1 MNNIE
6 IFAIVVEQMS
16 LNRASRILNLSQP
29 ALSRKIMALEEEL
42 GVNLFERKGKRLV
55 LTQIGHTCYEHALQ
69 IRSIS
74 QDMQQKIMEYK
85 LGDIPS
91 SLTIGA
97 SLTTLQ
103 STLPDLITL
112 YTAEHPHTDIKALT
126 GKTHEIVTLV
136 REKKVDIGLIASSID
151 HTDLHCVPL
160 FDDHLCLV
168 FPNGHPYMDRPTIHL
183 SDIHELP
190 MILFSKGTW
199 YRILM
204 DELFHRYAVFPN
216 VKMEIDSFEAI
227 LRLVSTCKAATLLPM
242 SYLRHSMLDNN
253 DLIMRNITEL
263 EQTKRTTSLIY
274 VEEALRNVNIQAFI
288 AKTQAYYP
296 KSLLNLPAQLSLPSS
311 PSRGKS

>member
-1 MNNIE
+1 MYSLD
-6 IFAIVVEQMS
+6 IFAVVVEQQS

-42 GVNLFERKGKRLV
+42 GVKLFERKGKRLE
-55 LTQIGHTCYEHALQ
+55 LTRVGQTCYEHAVEMRN
-69 IRSIS
+69 IT
-74 QDMQQKIMEYK
+74 QDLLHKINVFK
-85 LGDIPS
+85 SGDSPG

-103 STLPDLITL
+103 STFPDLITI
-112 YTAEHPHTDIKALT
+112 YTEEYPQTDIKALT

-136 REKKVDIGLIASSID
+136 KEKKVDIGLVASSID
-151 HTDLHCVPL
+151 HPDLHCVPL

-168 FPNGHPYMDRPTIHL
+168 FPAGHTYMARPSLNL

-204 DELFHRYAVFPN
+204 DELFHRYSVFPN

-227 LRLVSTCKAATLLPM
+227 IRLVSTCKVATLLPM
-242 SYLRHSMLDNN
+242 SYLRRSLLDNN
-253 DLIMRNITEL
+253 DLIMRNVMEL

-274 VEEALRNVNIQAFI
+274 VDEMARTSPILNFI
-288 AKTQAYYP
+288 AKARQYYP
-296 KSLLNLPAQLSLPSS
+296 EVKS
-311 PSRGKS
+311 